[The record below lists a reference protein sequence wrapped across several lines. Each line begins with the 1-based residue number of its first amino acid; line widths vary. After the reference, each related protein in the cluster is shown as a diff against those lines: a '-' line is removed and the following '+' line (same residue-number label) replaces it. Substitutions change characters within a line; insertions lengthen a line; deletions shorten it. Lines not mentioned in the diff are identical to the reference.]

1 MTQISNPPCLE
12 CQEAEQ
18 RENLDINCILN
29 KLKSVKQ
36 SQLSSREISYLC
48 LCLCLLS
55 RYEKAFRMVR
65 HKTPTI
71 EEINTKDKN
80 ISKKGEHLSADM
92 SKTVHLYIKQ
102 TMGIDEEKRLP
113 PWPKVVSFFRDTGC
127 KKNQQSPQQLE
138 MQRFMF
144 IVRVKGNKIS
154 GIEMQ
159 NELKKIGFEVE
170 NIEMLRNE

>member
-1 MTQISNPPCLE
+1 MTKISNPPCLE

-55 RYEKAFRMVR
+55 RYEKAFRMVKY
-65 HKTPTI
+65 KTPTI
-71 EEINTKDKN
+71 EELKSKDPE
-80 ISKKGEHLSADM
+80 ISQKGENLSADM

-102 TMGIDEEKRLP
+102 MMGIDEEKRLP
-113 PWPKVVSFFRDTGC
+113 PWSKVCSFMRDTGC
-127 KKNQQSPQQLE
+127 KKNQQSPQVE
-138 MQRFMF
+138 IQRCMF
-144 IVRVKGNKIS
+144 IARVKGNKIS
-154 GIEMQ
+154 DIEMQ
-159 NELKKIGFEVE
+159 NNLKKLGIEVE
-170 NIEMLRNE
+170 TIEILRNE